1 MINFDIAVDTIRDN
15 HGFTPN
21 SHDSSYYRTFT
32 VEGCKSL
39 QVRISNHGTHL
50 WTWYDRE
57 YDPSATINYCIVF
70 SEDFKHDSNISVDI
84 NIKNRDGK
92 VIGQKKSFEV
102 MQFVYDC
109 KQISAQDAALI
120 SANIENIWKNRKFE
134 DPLKDTTR
142 HARVMIL
149 KPNENIKI
157 LVDNHPSTTFN
168 DAQTTDNKTNINCS
182 KNMNKKNTIRLTESD
197 LKRVIS
203 ESVKK
208 VLKEQLDGNAT
219 DNPMINQ
226 LWNELM
232 SINRGLIKEVLQ
244 KYGWGKSKE
253 LGDGVF
259 KQIVKVSEAINTFDA
274 VLRNTTADSDYWAMN
289 AHEQD

>member
-21 SHDSSYYRTFT
+21 SHDSSYYRTFA

-197 LKRVIS
+197 LNRIIT
-203 ESVKK
+203 ESVK
-208 VLKEQLDGNAT
+208 
-219 DNPMINQ
+219 
-226 LWNELM
+226 
-232 SINRGLIKEVLQ
+232 R
-244 KYGWGKSKE
+244 
-253 LGDGVF
+253 
-259 KQIVKVSEAINTFDA
+259 
-274 VLRNTTADSDYWAMN
+274 VLRENYNNIPQILRLEPSSLNDDELKYCCKFLSANADEYTFNETSQAKFNSFFDEWKNRQNTR
-289 AHEQD
+289 